1 MAVDNKPWNIIL
13 VLVYLSLAREK
24 SGLVLWRWGQKEVGQ
39 RVIFLTSWPSS
50 ILSDGDETDP
60 LKLL

>member
-13 VLVYLSLAREK
+13 VLVYLGLVREK

-39 RVIFLTSWPSS
+39 RVIL
-50 ILSDGDETDP
+50 LLADP
-60 LKLL
+60 VRF